1 METQFSN
8 ILKIHKLSWAQYNQE
23 VANGTVDQT
32 ALYIR
37 PNELLSIQVDGG
49 TATTY
54 DGSVARSFNLASA
67 GHTHSYLPLSGGTVT
82 GTTVFSK
89 TTDLSGTANNSP
101 ALIVGGAKTSTH
113 MEIDC
118 NEIQAKATGTTT
130 AQLYLNNDGGKV
142 SVGAGGLEVAGL
154 VKSNTLQVQG
164 TKFWVDSYGQLST
177 TQCIIAGNGSQN
189 GGAVEVMNSNGVAV
203 VTLGTTGTVSATK
216 FSASSDRRLKENI
229 VPYNYNLK
237 KSILELPT
245 YKYNFIADE
254 TKEEHIGC
262 IAQELQE
269 ICPEIV
275 HTKEDGYLAI
285 EESKIVYLLLDE
297 VKQLKAEVE
306 RLNHTIIALSK

>member
-37 PNELLSIQVDGG
+37 PNELLSIQVDSG
-49 TATTY
+49 TTTTY

-82 GTTVFSK
+82 GTLYLTR
-89 TTDLSGTANNSP
+89 TQDLSGTANNKP
-101 ALIVGGAKTSTH
+101 ALIVGGAATSTH
-113 MEIDC
+113 LEVDC

-130 AQLYLNNDGGKV
+130 AQLYLNPDGSKV
-142 SVGAGGLEVAGL
+142 SVGSGGLEVSGL

-203 VTLGTTGTVSATK
+203 VTLGTNGTVSATK
-216 FSASSDRRLKENI
+216 FSASSDARLKENI
-229 VPYNYNLK
+229 TPYNLK
-237 KSILELPT
+237 KSILDLPIYT
-245 YKYNFIADE
+245 YNFIADT
-254 TKEEHIGC
+254 TKEEHLGC
-262 IAQELQE
+262 LAQELQE

-297 VKQLKAEVE
+297 VKKLKAEVE
-306 RLNHTIIALSK
+306 RLNHTVTTLSK